1 MSGGL
6 FSGESIKI
14 PRATAEGND
23 KDLYDRFRNQITIY
37 PVSVVGIRAIE
48 LVDGE

>member
-23 KDLYDRFRNQITIY
+23 KDLYDHFRNQITIY